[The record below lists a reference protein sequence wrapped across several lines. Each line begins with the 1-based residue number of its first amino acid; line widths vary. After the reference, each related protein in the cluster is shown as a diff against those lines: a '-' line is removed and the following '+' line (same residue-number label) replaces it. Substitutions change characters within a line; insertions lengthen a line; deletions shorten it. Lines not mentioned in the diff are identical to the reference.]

1 MSGARRQALLLVIV
15 LAIPA
20 AIAAQLNPTV
30 KVLPR
35 AKTAVPAECDQGLA
49 IQPALRLTQEER
61 ASVRDT
67 TRDMVAP
74 PSRSLRSELQTAFEA
89 VQHNS
94 RDAFRDAL
102 VQAKS
107 MLTSYPPGGERTAA
121 ANLVDVLNDVDRI
134 WDYQFTSPTG
144 AFFDTSSEPYRI
156 ASKYPGW
163 DAAIRR
169 QIITDQN
176 GVKFYATHETRDFL
190 LAESAQR
197 LSHLTGKPVPPPVSS
212 TRGTTTIARPAPKVT
227 PPATTTTTTTITT
240 TEKTRKPKPHHTTKQ
255 TTTETT
261 TRATTHVKQP
271 AQHHAPRQ
279 PVVHEARATTTPVRK
294 TPTPPPAPKVQRPAP
309 APAPSTTTTAHTV
322 PTETASATPTPPPA
336 TTSSAR
342 TASSDTAVMAPPTS
356 TTSAPSPTE
365 TTATTATTESNAAAK
380 PQSRSLFG
388 PILLII
394 VGIGLLLT
402 LWRASS

>member
-1 MSGARRQALLLVIV
+1 MSGARRRALLLVIV

-89 VQHNS
+89 AQHNS

-102 VQAKS
+102 VQSKS

-121 ANLVDVLNDVDRI
+121 ANLVDVLNDVDKI

-176 GVKFYATHETRDFL
+176 GAKFYPTHETRDFL

-197 LSHLTGKPVPPPVSS
+197 LSHLTGKPVPPPASS

-227 PPATTTTTTTITT
+227 PPEAITTITT
-240 TEKTRKPKPHHTTKQ
+240 SEKTPKPKPHHTTKQ

-261 TRATTHVKQP
+261 TRATTHVKRP

-279 PVVHEARATTTPVRK
+279 PVVREARATPPPVQK
-294 TPTPPPAPKVQRPAP
+294 TPPPTPAPKVRKPAP
-309 APAPSTTTTAHTV
+309 APPSTTTTAQTV
-322 PTETASATPTPPPA
+322 TTETARATPTPPPA
-336 TTSSAR
+336 TTSSAT
-342 TASSDTAVMAPPTS
+342 TASSDTAVTARPS
-356 TTSAPSPTE
+356 TTSATSSTE
-365 TTATTATTESNAAAK
+365 STATTATTESNAATK
-380 PQSRSLFG
+380 PSQSRSLFG